1 MKKKIKNISF
11 AVLIIIFV
19 VSCHTSVLQNNKK
32 FHNNREKIILKKN
45 GVFRESAFQ
54 SGFSNHPRK
63 YWGKWNINGD
73 TLVLLYNQYGL
84 VNNRTLKFLLDENFT
99 TIYRLDSTLL
109 YYEVVKTK

>member
-1 MKKKIKNISF
+1 M
-11 AVLIIIFV
+11 
-19 VSCHTSVLQNNKK
+19 
-32 FHNNREKIILKKN
+32 
-45 GVFRESAFQ
+45 FRESAFQ